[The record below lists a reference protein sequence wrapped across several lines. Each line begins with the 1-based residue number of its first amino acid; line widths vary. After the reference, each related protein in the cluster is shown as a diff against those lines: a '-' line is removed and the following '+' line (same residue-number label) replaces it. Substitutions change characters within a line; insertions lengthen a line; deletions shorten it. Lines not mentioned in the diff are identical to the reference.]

1 MCIQY
6 TRRTQPAPA
15 PDHAALALFG
25 AVRAP
30 HVWSLAELAQL
41 PQSTLRATL
50 VCDCAPLDS
59 THWHTHD
66 WTGIAL
72 RELWAAAEMAAEAQS
87 IEVAGHDGALA
98 RFALDDV
105 RGALLALAADGQ
117 PLSPAQGFPARLIVP
132 GAPACAM
139 PRFVQRLRVSAA
151 PAVPLALAG
160 PRAAI
165 TRAERTAE
173 GVRLAGAAFGGEALT
188 QVEVRLDY
196 GPPVLTEVSTCEPG
210 VAGAWA
216 LDWRGAV
223 SEHARFSV
231 EPVSAHAPAHALV
244 QKPLARRWTPALH
257 AVKVAGR

>member
-25 AVRAP
+25 AARAP
-30 HVWSLAELAQL
+30 QVWSLAELAQL

-72 RELWAAAEMAAEAQS
+72 RDLWAAAEMAAEAQS

-98 RFALDDV
+98 CFALDDV

-132 GAPACAM
+132 CAPACAM

-151 PAVPLALAG
+151 PAAPLVLAG
-160 PRAAI
+160 PRAVI
-165 TRAERTAE
+165 TRAECTAE

-188 QVEVRLDY
+188 QVAVRLDD
-196 GPPVLTEVSTCEPG
+196 GPPVLTEVSTWEPG

-216 LDWRGAV
+216 LDWPGEVGENAQ
-223 SEHARFSV
+223 FSA
-231 EPVSAHAPAHALV
+231 EPVSARAPV
-244 QKPLARRWTPALH
+244 TIPVPKPLARRWTPALH